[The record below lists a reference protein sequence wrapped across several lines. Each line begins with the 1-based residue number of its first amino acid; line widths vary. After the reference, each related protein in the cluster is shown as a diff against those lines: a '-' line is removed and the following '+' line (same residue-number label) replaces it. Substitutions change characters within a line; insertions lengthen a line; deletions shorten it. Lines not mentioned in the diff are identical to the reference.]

1 MSWNW
6 YFPHHYAPMVSDMTD
21 IGDVD
26 VTFDYGEPF
35 RPFEQLLAVLPS
47 ASHKLLP
54 AAFTVRT
61 SRCHCCMPQR
71 RVAPPCGRPTSYG
84 APKMYLNTAAAVW
97 GRKGCSMTA

>member
-54 AAFTVRT
+54 PAFTVRP
-61 SRCHCCMPQR
+61 R
-71 RVAPPCGRPTSYG
+71 
-84 APKMYLNTAAAVW
+84 KLN
-97 GRKGCSMTA
+97 